1 MNDTTRVYVNKVAN
15 AIRSVFDIAGPIS
28 NIDRLVQELG
38 GSVVEK
44 SDLDQLYG
52 KTIRKTGD
60 CSFEIAVSPY
70 QNHEQRNFT
79 IAHELGHLLLHTG
92 YLIDKDAWDRQNNG
106 QFIGFHSDEAERQSN
121 AFAAALLMPER
132 ECQAEMGAYSDGNA
146 VDMAK
151 VADYFHV
158 SIAAATNR
166 GRDIGFLR

>member
-1 MNDTTRVYVNKVAN
+1 MNDATWVYINRIAN
-15 AIRSVFDIAGPIS
+15 AIRLAFDIAGPIGD
-28 NIDRLVQELG
+28 IDHLVKELG

-44 SDLDQLYG
+44 PDLDPLYG

-60 CSFEIAVSPY
+60 CSFEITVSPY
-70 QNHEQRNFT
+70 QNHEQRNFA
-79 IAHELGHLLLHTG
+79 IAHELGHLFLHTG
-92 YLIDKDAWDRQNNG
+92 YLIDDDAWDRQSNG
-106 QFIGFHSDEAERQSN
+106 RFICFHSDEAERQTN
-121 AFAAALLMPER
+121 AFAAALLMPEK

-158 SIAAATNR
+158 SITAATNR